1 MLELHGGYI
10 SDPYWSTS
18 QYLHLPQNL
27 QLLGCSSAPKPQIRR
42 NPPRRASF
50 TSLYTVGDLLGE
62 GGYGAVYEGK
72 RKEDSQKVAIKFV
85 PKHTMDCYL
94 KLPGT
99 SSSLP
104 VEVALMQMVSEPP
117 TCEYV
122 LKLIEWFEQPNKF
135 ILILERPDPCMDLF
149 DYTEQLGGRMDEG
162 LAREI
167 MQQVVV
173 AVLHCRDRGVLH
185 RDIKVENLLLK
196 TDTLKVKLIDFGCG
210 DLLKDKV
217 YKEFA
222 GTAEFYPPE
231 WVLDG
236 SYQGRKATIW
246 SLGVLLFNLVCG
258 KLPFKKEDDI
268 VAGRLYFR
276 QGLSKSSRDLIR
288 WCLTPNPTDRP
299 DLEQILQHDWFSE
312 V

>member
-1 MLELHGGYI
+1 MYTGVFNFSCKPIGHCKG
-10 SDPYWSTS
+10 TNTK
-18 QYLHLPQNL
+18 LPPL
-27 QLLGCSSAPKPQIRR
+27 CPPQ
-42 NPPRRASF
+42 
-50 TSLYTVGDLLGE
+50 
-62 GGYGAVYEGK
+62 
-72 RKEDSQKVAIKFV
+72 
-85 PKHTMDCYL
+85 
-94 KLPGT
+94 PGT

-122 LKLIEWFEQPNKF
+122 LELIEWFEQPNKF

-167 MQQVVV
+167 MQQVVL

-222 GTAEFYPPE
+222 GEGMGADTECC
-231 WVLDG
+231 
-236 SYQGRKATIW
+236 W
-246 SLGVLLFNLVCG
+246 SVTEIDISIKTLLFAV
-258 KLPFKKEDDI
+258 F
-268 VAGRLYFR
+268 
-276 QGLSKSSRDLIR
+276 LI
-288 WCLTPNPTDRP
+288 
-299 DLEQILQHDWFSE
+299 
-312 V
+312 